1 MIKRNLKKII
11 MILFIVIFGIFF
23 IDSYMST
30 GVEEDFFTDIY
41 LYLWNGN
48 LNIVFLLVFLAI
60 FHELCVM
67 DSYKKIY
74 NHFDRYVITRIGYKN
89 FYKKVKILWISV
101 TKYNSTTDKLC
112 QRWCDNSKYNL
123 EINWKK

>member
-89 FYKKVKILWISV
+89 FYKKVKIL
-101 TKYNSTTDKLC
+101 
-112 QRWCDNSKYNL
+112 
-123 EINWKK
+123 

>member
-48 LNIVFLLVFLAI
+48 LNI
-60 FHELCVM
+60 
-67 DSYKKIY
+67 Y
-74 NHFDRYVITRIGYKN
+74 
-89 FYKKVKILWISV
+89 
-101 TKYNSTTDKLC
+101 
-112 QRWCDNSKYNL
+112 
-123 EINWKK
+123 

>member
-48 LNIVFLLVFLAI
+48 LNIVFFTSIL
-60 FHELCVM
+60 
-67 DSYKKIY
+67 
-74 NHFDRYVITRIGYKN
+74 GN
-89 FYKKVKILWISV
+89 FS
-101 TKYNSTTDKLC
+101 
-112 QRWCDNSKYNL
+112 
-123 EINWKK
+123 